1 MNKKYDFSFVLPG
14 FSLNPPGGYMVV
26 FELSRYLVDDG
37 NLVSIIFLKRIAQNL
52 LKLTKDKNIENFF
65 INSLKNKFLSVF
77 LNTLTLRFLNILIK
91 RYPNVLKKTLFPVL
105 GNFLIEFD
113 SNGID
118 YVVAKEVPKKF
129 GTKRIIATKWDT
141 AYFVDQFQNCK
152 FKYYLAQH
160 NEDDPAFSGALSEL
174 ARKSYDLRLQKV
186 VINSYMFNRF
196 KDENP
201 IKVTV
206 AAHIRG
212 KVKLTPEER
221 DNNMVLLQLRSGA
234 DKGAEYA
241 IEAARMIKEHTP
253 YIKIVSYGNYSG
265 NVPSYIQHYGYVS
278 DYTYIELFNQASV
291 FVLPSLV
298 EGFSTPV
305 LEAMSCG
312 CVPVATE
319 CGGPEEMINMMIN
332 GILVPIKNSQAI
344 CEKVS
349 WLINHKEQRI
359 KMAYE
364 GIATSINY
372 SIEKMGSEFLKG
384 IKKYESRMNGYA

>member
-201 IKVTV
+201 ST
-206 AAHIRG
+206 
-212 KVKLTPEER
+212 R
-221 DNNMVLLQLRSGA
+221 DGRTNT
-234 DKGAEYA
+234 
-241 IEAARMIKEHTP
+241 EA
-253 YIKIVSYGNYSG
+253 
-265 NVPSYIQHYGYVS
+265 
-278 DYTYIELFNQASV
+278 
-291 FVLPSLV
+291 
-298 EGFSTPV
+298 
-305 LEAMSCG
+305 
-312 CVPVATE
+312 
-319 CGGPEEMINMMIN
+319 
-332 GILVPIKNSQAI
+332 
-344 CEKVS
+344 
-349 WLINHKEQRI
+349 
-359 KMAYE
+359 
-364 GIATSINY
+364 
-372 SIEKMGSEFLKG
+372 
-384 IKKYESRMNGYA
+384 